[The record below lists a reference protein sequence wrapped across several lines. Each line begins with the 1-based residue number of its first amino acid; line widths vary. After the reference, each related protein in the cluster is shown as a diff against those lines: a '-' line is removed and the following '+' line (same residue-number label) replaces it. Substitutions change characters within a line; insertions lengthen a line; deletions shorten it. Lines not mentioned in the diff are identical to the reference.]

1 MIRIKSAEDIAKLI
15 EGGKRL
21 ARVVDE
27 VAAAVRPGI
36 STATL
41 DKLAERLI
49 AELGGRPS
57 FKGFSDYPAST
68 CISINEGVVHGI
80 PSPKRKIKEGDVV
93 GVDIGLEYK
102 GLFTDMAVTVPAGKV
117 SVEAKKLIEVTKKSL
132 DKAIALVKPGV
143 ALGDIGHAVQHYAE
157 SFGFSVVKSLVGH
170 GVGYAVH
177 EEPKIPNFGQPGHG
191 LRLSAGTVI
200 AIEPM
205 VNIGGDDVI
214 TLSDGW
220 TIVTSDRSCS
230 AHFEHT
236 VAVTET
242 GHLVLTKE

>member
-1 MIRIKSAEDIAKLI
+1 MIRIKNAEDIAKLI

-21 ARVVDE
+21 AHVVHQ
-27 VAAAVRPGI
+27 VASAVRPGI

-41 DKLAERLI
+41 DELTEHLI
-49 AELGGRPS
+49 AESGGQPS
-57 FKGFSDYPAST
+57 FKGYNDYPASA

-80 PSPKRKIKEGDVV
+80 PSTKRKIKEGDVV
-93 GVDIGLEYK
+93 GVDIGLEYQ
-102 GLFTDMAVTVPAGKV
+102 GLFTDMAVTVGVGKV
-117 SVEAKKLIEVTKKSL
+117 SPEAKKLIEVTKKSL
-132 DKAIALVKPGV
+132 DRAIALVKPGV
-143 ALGDIGHAVQHYAE
+143 ALGDIGHTVQQYAE

-177 EEPKIPNFGQPGHG
+177 EEPKIPNFGKPGRG
-191 LRLSAGTVI
+191 LRLSAGMVI

-205 VNIGGDDVI
+205 VNIGGDGVI

-220 TIVTSDRSCS
+220 TIVTSDGAYS

-236 VAVTET
+236 IAVTET
-242 GHLVLTKE
+242 GHRILTQE

>member
-1 MIRIKSAEDIAKLI
+1 MVRIKSAEDIAKLN
-15 EGGKRL
+15 EGGKKL
-21 ARVVDE
+21 AHVVSR

-36 STATL
+36 STARL
-41 DKLAERLI
+41 DEIAERMI
-49 AELGGRPS
+49 IELGARPS
-57 FKGFSDYPAST
+57 FKGFSDYPAAT

-80 PSPKRKIKEGDVV
+80 PSPKRKIKNGDVV
-93 GVDIGLEYK
+93 GVDIGLEYQ
-102 GLFTDMAVTVPAGKV
+102 GLFTDMAVTVPVGKV
-117 SVEAKKLIEVTKKSL
+117 SAEALKLIEVTEKSL
-132 DKAIALVKPGV
+132 DKAIALVKPGT
-143 ALGDIGHAVQHYAE
+143 ALGDIGHAVQQYAE

-177 EEPKIPNFGQPGHG
+177 EEPKIPNFGKPGQG
-191 LRLSAGTVI
+191 LRLSAGMVI

-205 VNIGGDDVI
+205 VNIGGDEVI

-220 TIVTSDRSCS
+220 TIVTSDGSCS

-236 VAVTET
+236 IAVTDS